1 MVRIILPLFSVKMI
15 SRLADALFAVFNS
28 LCRAKTYASHA
39 VGAVFAP
46 YGSLVFQLNIVER
59 AKLHAFPTADTFIGC
74 RKGIRAFTNNL

>member
-15 SRLADALFAVFNS
+15 SRLANALFAVFNS

-46 YGSLVFQLNIVER
+46 YGSLVFQLNMR
-59 AKLHAFPTADTFIGC
+59 GGKNLPDPPPADTFIGC
-74 RKGIRAFTNNL
+74 RKGIRLYK